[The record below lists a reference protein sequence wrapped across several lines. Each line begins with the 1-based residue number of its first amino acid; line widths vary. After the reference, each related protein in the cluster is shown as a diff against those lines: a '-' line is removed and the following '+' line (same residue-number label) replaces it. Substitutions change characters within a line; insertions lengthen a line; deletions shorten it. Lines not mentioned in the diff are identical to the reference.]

1 MPSNDSERRNPRMY
15 KITITVYTNC
25 GRDFTK
31 SEPIE
36 ISYEGSDIDELKKC
50 INSTILNAMRAF
62 NANDGL
68 TRIEYTIEENG
79 VYVDHE
85 VGYYNIDLANNTA
98 KFVID

>member
-1 MPSNDSERRNPRMY
+1 MY
-15 KITITVYTNC
+15 KITLDIYPIADC
-25 GRDFTK
+25 GEDCTK
-31 SEPIE
+31 GDPIE
-36 ISYEGSDIDELKKC
+36 ISYEGSDISELKKC
-50 INSTILNAMRAF
+50 INATVLNAMRAF

-79 VYVDHE
+79 EYIDHE